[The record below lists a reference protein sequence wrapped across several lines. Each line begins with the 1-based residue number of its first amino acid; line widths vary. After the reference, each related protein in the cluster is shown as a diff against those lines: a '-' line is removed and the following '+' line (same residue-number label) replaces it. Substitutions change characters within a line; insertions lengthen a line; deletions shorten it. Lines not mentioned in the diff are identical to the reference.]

1 MVNIEGEKLNIIP
14 QQDKTNMTGGKIWH
28 FNLPCEWGSHCLT
41 VAASLKHGT
50 ARRLSTTI
58 PKKTP
63 FVEWGGGEE
72 GLRGVAQTWHCTSP
86 IPPLPPYS
94 CPGKI
99 NIAQARHCTSPN
111 PPKEPALCAG
121 MGGGGDRGCSP
132 WRVSQ
137 EWHCKSPIPPPKK
150 PTILRGEQG
159 GFTVALAKND
169 TASCLSPPRKTH
181 HSCNGGVGKGVFTV
195 ALHKHGTA
203 RRLSPPS
210 PPSCPG

>member
-41 VAASLKHGT
+41 VAASLKLGT

-58 PKKTP
+58 QKKNTLPGMGGGKEVFVESPKHSTARHLSPPYPPTHVREKSTLPKHGTARPLTPPTNPP
-63 FVEWGGGEE
+63 FVEWGGGQ
-72 GLRGVAQTWHCTSP
+72 GVFTVAR
-86 IPPLPPYS
+86 LP
-94 CPGKI
+94 
-99 NIAQARHCTSPN
+99 RT
-111 PPKEPALCAG
+111 ALQVAY
-121 MGGGGDRGCSP
+121 
-132 WRVSQ
+132 
-137 EWHCKSPIPPPKK
+137 PPPEK
-150 PTILRGEQG
+150 PTIRGEQG
-159 GFTVALAKND
+159 GFTVALPKNG